1 MINFNLMDNIE
12 RQLLVRGF
20 HEIEEP
26 TGEAKLYCYENN
38 CSHIVINGE
47 DVEIC
52 LYLTVSINQKTAF
65 GRVNRMMLCAEGS
78 SNEDIEIGDE
88 TIFVRFDSKDKA
100 DNTEMVDNMLKYIDK
115 YILEKAKF
123 DLVERE

>member
-26 TGEAKLYCYENN
+26 TGKAKLYNYENN
-38 CSHIVINGE
+38 CSHIVVNGE
-47 DVEIC
+47 DIEIC
-52 LYLTVSINQKTAF
+52 LFLSVSINQKTAF
-65 GRVNRMMLCAEGS
+65 GKVNRMMLCAEGS